1 MVKST
6 ILWIQETEYIRHSI
20 NNPPELNWSTTI
32 CNRFSSLNELHA
44 LPRTPEATKFYT
56 SIRHITRSIASQIY
70 DWHELKDNVSSYV
83 SSLSRVGKQ
92 KTFELPPR
100 NQISDHLKGTVS
112 WSTSWCYTGSTCEKL
127 YGSTEWKES
136 SAYIGEEGRLLIFGT
151 MVVWRKLLLSE
162 GEGAFKK
169 KIAKKKK
176 KKKETNKQIN
186 ARGKKT
192 VYLKRNANQQT
203 KLLKSNKWNIRA
215 FFHL

>member
-20 NNPPELNWSTTI
+20 NNPPELNWSATI

-44 LPRTPEATKFYT
+44 LPRTPEATKFST

-70 DWHELKDNVSSYV
+70 DLHELKDNVSSYV

-176 KKKETNKQIN
+176 RNKQTNKQTN
-186 ARGKKT
+186 QCKKKNNSI
-192 VYLKRNANQQT
+192 LET
-203 KLLKSNKWNIRA
+203 KCKSTNKA
-215 FFHL
+215 SKVK

>member
-20 NNPPELNWSTTI
+20 NNPPELNWSATI

-83 SSLSRVGKQ
+83 SYLSRVGKQ

-162 GEGAFKK
+162 GEGAFKN

-176 KKKETNKQIN
+176 KKRNKQTNKSMQEEKKQYTWNEMQIN
-186 ARGKKT
+186 K
-192 VYLKRNANQQT
+192 Q
-203 KLLKSNKWNIRA
+203 S
-215 FFHL
+215 F

>member
-1 MVKST
+1 MVKPT
-6 ILWIQETEYIRHSI
+6 ILWIQETEYIRHPI
-20 NNPPELNWSTTI
+20 NNPPELNWSATI

-44 LPRTPEATKFYT
+44 LPRTPEATKFCT

-70 DWHELKDNVSSYV
+70 DWHELKDNV

-169 KIAKKKK
+169 KKAKK
-176 KKKETNKQIN
+176 KKKETNKQTNKQIN
-186 ARGKKT
+186 ARRKIT